1 MFKIAFASA
10 FLVITSGMLAQT
22 RNTDAGNPE
31 LARIQSEYSDVL
43 ALEGTAKAELLAI
56 ARVLRAKPEM
66 AIDRTKAAGEYCFKS
81 SESTMVHYASQPEST
96 AEDVVYEFDATQ
108 LLAAGLDPRRAPR
121 LPALGKMEPG
131 KWYFLPSGVIERV
144 HPFGVDVNSETRRQ
158 LTDSKILGK
167 WKRSSYKRNV
177 SLSPQP

>member
-10 FLVITSGMLAQT
+10 LLVITSGMLAQT

-43 ALEGTAKAELLAI
+43 ALQGTAKAEVLAI

-66 AIDRTKAAGEYCFKS
+66 AIDKTKAAGEYCFKS
-81 SESTMVHYASQPEST
+81 GEGTMVHYASQPEAT

-108 LLAAGLDPRRAPR
+108 LLAAGLDPSGCQSFHLWATWN
-121 LPALGKMEPG
+121 PANGISSRVGSWTLTISI
-131 KWYFLPSGVIERV
+131 FFVRQRSLLPS
-144 HPFGVDVNSETRRQ
+144 T
-158 LTDSKILGK
+158 
-167 WKRSSYKRNV
+167 
-177 SLSPQP
+177 

>member
-10 FLVITSGMLAQT
+10 LLVITSGMLAQT

-43 ALEGTAKAELLAI
+43 ALQGTAKAELLAI

-96 AEDVVYEFDATQ
+96 VEDVVYEFDATQ
-108 LLAAGLDPRRAPR
+108 LLAAGLDPQDRKSTR
-121 LPALGKMEPG
+121 L
-131 KWYFLPSGVIERV
+131 
-144 HPFGVDVNSETRRQ
+144 NSSHQ
-158 LTDSKILGK
+158 II
-167 WKRSSYKRNV
+167 
-177 SLSPQP
+177 